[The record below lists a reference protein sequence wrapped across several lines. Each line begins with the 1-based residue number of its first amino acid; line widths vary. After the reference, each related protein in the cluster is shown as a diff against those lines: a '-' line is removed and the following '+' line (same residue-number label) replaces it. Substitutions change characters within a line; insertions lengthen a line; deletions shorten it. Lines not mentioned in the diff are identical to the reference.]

1 MMAETNTPELANAV
15 GTDLKQFP
23 FLKAEQAAKE
33 KAVESKIKAETGKE
47 AEILKEKG
55 LALEK
60 IGAEDKAKY
69 EENKSLMQPAPEFK
83 PTQDNMM
90 DLGGLFSLVATM
102 GVALGG
108 SGKLS
113 SINALNAMGGMLKG
127 YQAGRKDLFSKEQA
141 IFDKETARIKEVN
154 DRLTKDLEQYQ
165 KLRVTDKEAALIK
178 AQEIATQNPGVIAQ
192 LVESGRDD
200 VAAEVAKRNSD
211 MLIKMKELATKHS
224 VTGVVLPKDKE
235 AIKQYTS
242 RFQIIKNIDD
252 IESLMQD
259 PKYRQLINLSTGYMP
274 DVLLN
279 LRENFPE
286 LSQKLA
292 RIQAMEFEVG
302 GKALTA
308 SEQKILGPIYNWRGL
323 TAKAL
328 EERLKGVKETLND
341 NLAISEE
348 VYPGFK
354 QLRPRLES
362 VYEKTGRVAE
372 VPQGDGEIDIDS
384 ERSRA
389 KAAIAKGAPEDKIKA
404 MFKEKT
410 GKDL

>member
-1 MMAETNTPELANAV
+1 MAETNNENLANAV
-15 GTDLKQFP
+15 GTDIKQFP
-23 FLKAEQAAKE
+23 FLKEEKAAKE
-33 KAVESKIKAETGKE
+33 KAVESKIKAESAKE
-47 AEILKEKG
+47 SEVLKQKG
-55 LALEK
+55 QALEK
-60 IGAEDKAKY
+60 IASEDKSKY
-69 EENKSLMQPAPEFK
+69 DETMSLMQPAPEFK

-90 DLGGLFSLVATM
+90 DIGGLFSLVATM
-102 GVALGG
+102 GIALGG

-113 SINALNAMGGMLKG
+113 SLNALNAMGGMLKG
-127 YQAGRKDLFSKEQA
+127 YQAGRKDLFAKEQA
-141 IFDKETARIKEVN
+141 TFDKETARIKEIN
-154 DRLTKDLEQYQ
+154 DRLIKNLEQYQ

-178 AQEIATQNPGVIAQ
+178 AQEIASTNPGVLAQ
-192 LVESGRDD
+192 LLQSGRYD
-200 VAAEVAKRNSD
+200 VAAEIAKRNSD
-211 MLIKMKELATKHS
+211 MLIKMKELAAKHN
-224 VTGVVLPKDKE
+224 VTGIVLPKDKD
-235 AIKQYTS
+235 AINKYTT
-242 RFQIIKNIDD
+242 RFQMIKNIED
-252 IESLMQD
+252 IESLLKD
-259 PKYRQLINLSTGYMP
+259 PKYRDLINVSTGYMP
-274 DVLLN
+274 DVLNN

-292 RIQAMEFEVG
+292 RIQAMEFDVG

-328 EERLKGVKETLND
+328 EDRIKGTADTLKD

-362 VYEKTGRVAE
+362 VYDKTGRVAD
-372 VPQGDGEIDIDS
+372 VPQGEGEIDIDS

-389 KAAIAKGAPEDKIKA
+389 KAAIAKGAPSDKISA

-410 GKDL
+410 GQEL

>member
-1 MMAETNTPELANAV
+1 MAETNTPELANAV
-15 GTDLKQFP
+15 GTDIKQFP
-23 FLKAEQAAKE
+23 FLKEEKAAKE
-33 KAVESKIKAETGKE
+33 KAVESGIKAKSLQESTM
-47 AEILKEKG
+47 LQEKSK
-55 LALEK
+55 ALEK
-60 IGAEDKAKY
+60 IGSEDKAKY
-69 EENKSLMQPAPEFK
+69 EETMRLMQPAPEFK

-113 SINALNAMGGMLKG
+113 SMNALNAMGGMLKG
-127 YQAGRKDLFSKEQA
+127 YQSGRKDLFAKEQI
-141 IFDKETARIKEVN
+141 IFDKETARIKDVN
-154 DRLTKDLEQYQ
+154 DRLIKNLEQYQ
-165 KLRVTDKEAALIK
+165 KLRVTDKEAALVK
-178 AQEIATQNPGVIAQ
+178 AQEMATENPGVIAQ
-192 LVESGRDD
+192 LIQSGRDD
-200 VAAEVAKRNSD
+200 VAADIAKRNSD
-211 MLIKMKELATKHS
+211 MLIKMKELATKHA
-224 VTGVVLPKDKE
+224 VTGIILPKDKE
-235 AIKQYTS
+235 AVKQYTT
-242 RFQIIKNIDD
+242 RFQMVKNIDD
-252 IESLMQD
+252 IESLLQD
-259 PKYRQLINLSTGYMP
+259 PKYRQLINVSTGYMP

-279 LRENFPE
+279 LQNNFPE

-328 EERLKGVKETLND
+328 EDRIKGVKDTLKD

-362 VYEKTGRVAE
+362 VYDKTGRVAE
-372 VPQGDGEIDIDS
+372 IPQGDGEIDVDS

>member
-1 MMAETNTPELANAV
+1 MAETNNENLAEAV
-15 GTDLKQFP
+15 GTEFKQFP
-23 FLKAEQAAKE
+23 FLKEEKAAKE
-33 KAVESKIKAETGKE
+33 KAVESKIKAESAKE
-47 AEILKEKG
+47 SEVLKQKG
-55 LALEK
+55 QALEK
-60 IGAEDKAKY
+60 IASEDKSKY
-69 EENKSLMQPAPEFK
+69 DETMSLMQPAPEFK

-90 DLGGLFSLVATM
+90 DIGGLFSLVATM
-102 GVALGG
+102 GIALGG

-113 SINALNAMGGMLKG
+113 SLNALNAMGGMLKG
-127 YQAGRKDLFSKEQA
+127 YQAGRKDLFAKEQA
-141 IFDKETARIKEVN
+141 TFDKETARIKEVN
-154 DRLTKDLEQYQ
+154 DRLIKNLEQYQ

-178 AQEIATQNPGVIAQ
+178 AQEIASTNPGVIAQ
-192 LVESGRDD
+192 LVQSGRDD
-200 VAAEVAKRNSD
+200 VAAEIAKRNSD
-211 MLIKMKELATKHS
+211 MLIKMKELAAKHN
-224 VTGVVLPKDKE
+224 VTGIVLPKDKD
-235 AIKQYTS
+235 AINKYTT
-242 RFQIIKNIDD
+242 RFQMIKNIED
-252 IESLMQD
+252 IESLLKD
-259 PKYRQLINLSTGYMP
+259 PKYRDLINVSTGYMP
-274 DVLLN
+274 DVLNN

-292 RIQAMEFEVG
+292 RIQAMEFDVG

-328 EERLKGVKETLND
+328 EDRIKGTADTLKD

-362 VYEKTGRVAE
+362 VYDKTGRVAD
-372 VPQGDGEIDIDS
+372 VPQGEGEIDIDS

-389 KAAIAKGAPEDKIKA
+389 KAAIAKGAPSDKISA

-410 GKDL
+410 GQEL

>member
-1 MMAETNTPELANAV
+1 MAETNNEQLANAV
-15 GTDLKQFP
+15 GTDIKQFP
-23 FLKAEQAAKE
+23 FLKEEKAAKE
-33 KAVESKIKAETGKE
+33 KAVESKIKAESAKE
-47 AEILKEKG
+47 GEVLKQKG
-55 LALEK
+55 QALEK
-60 IGAEDKAKY
+60 IASEDKTKY
-69 EENKSLMQPAPEFK
+69 DETMSLMQPAPEFK

-90 DLGGLFSLVATM
+90 DIGGLFSLVATM
-102 GVALGG
+102 GIALGG

-113 SINALNAMGGMLKG
+113 SLNALNAMGGMLKG

-141 IFDKETARIKEVN
+141 TFDKETARIKEIN
-154 DRLTKDLEQYQ
+154 DRLIKNLDQYQ
-165 KLRVTDKEAALIK
+165 KLRVTDKEAALVK
-178 AQEIATQNPGVIAQ
+178 AQEIASTNPGVIAQ
-192 LVESGRDD
+192 LVQSGRDD
-200 VAAEVAKRNSD
+200 VAAEIAKRNSD
-211 MLIKMKELATKHS
+211 MLIKMKELATKNAM
-224 VTGVVLPKDKE
+224 TGIILPKDKE
-235 AIKQYTS
+235 AIKQYTT
-242 RFQIIKNIDD
+242 RFQMIKNIDD
-252 IESLMQD
+252 IESLLKD
-259 PKYRQLINLSTGYMP
+259 PKYRDLINISTGYMP
-274 DVLLN
+274 DVLNN

-292 RIQAMEFEVG
+292 RIQAMEFDVG

-328 EERLKGVKETLND
+328 EERLKGTADTLND

-362 VYEKTGRVAE
+362 VYNKTGRVAD
-372 VPQGDGEIDIDS
+372 VPQGEGEIDIDS

-389 KAAIAKGAPEDKIKA
+389 KAAIAKGAPSDKISA

-410 GKDL
+410 GQEL

>member
-1 MMAETNTPELANAV
+1 MAETNNENLAEAV
-15 GTDLKQFP
+15 GTEFKQFP
-23 FLKAEQAAKE
+23 FLKEEKAAKE
-33 KAVESKIKAETGKE
+33 KAVESKIKAESAKE
-47 AEILKEKG
+47 SEVLKQKG
-55 LALEK
+55 QALEK
-60 IGAEDKAKY
+60 IASEDKSKY
-69 EENKSLMQPAPEFK
+69 DVTMSLMQPAPEFK

-90 DLGGLFSLVATM
+90 DIGGLFSLVATM
-102 GVALGG
+102 GIALGG

-113 SINALNAMGGMLKG
+113 SLNALNAMGGMLKG
-127 YQAGRKDLFSKEQA
+127 YQAGRKDLFAKEQA
-141 IFDKETARIKEVN
+141 TFDKETARIKEVN
-154 DRLTKDLEQYQ
+154 DRLIKNLEQYQ

-178 AQEIATQNPGVIAQ
+178 AQEIASTNPGVIAQ
-192 LVESGRDD
+192 LVQSGRDD
-200 VAAEVAKRNSD
+200 VAAEIAKRNSD
-211 MLIKMKELATKHS
+211 MLIKMKELAAKHN
-224 VTGVVLPKDKE
+224 VTGIVLPKDKD
-235 AIKQYTS
+235 AINKYTT
-242 RFQIIKNIDD
+242 RFQMIKNIED
-252 IESLMQD
+252 IESLLKD
-259 PKYRQLINLSTGYMP
+259 PKYRDLINVSTGYMP
-274 DVLLN
+274 DVLNN

-292 RIQAMEFEVG
+292 RIQAMEFDVG

-328 EERLKGVKETLND
+328 EDRIKGTADTLKD

-362 VYEKTGRVAE
+362 VYDKTGRVAD
-372 VPQGDGEIDIDS
+372 VPQGEGEIDIDS

-389 KAAIAKGAPEDKIKA
+389 KAAIAKGAPSDKISA

-410 GKDL
+410 GQEL

>member
-1 MMAETNTPELANAV
+1 MAETNNEQLADAV
-15 GTDLKQFP
+15 GTELKQFP
-23 FLKAEQAAKE
+23 FLKEEKAAKE
-33 KAVESKIKAETGKE
+33 KAVESKIKAESAKE
-47 AEILKEKG
+47 GEILKEKG
-55 LALEK
+55 QALEK

-69 EENKSLMQPAPEFK
+69 DETMSLMQPAPEFK

-90 DLGGLFSLVATM
+90 DIGGLFSLVATM
-102 GVALGG
+102 GIALGG

-127 YQAGRKDLFSKEQA
+127 YQAGRKDLFTKEQA
-141 IFDKETARIKEVN
+141 TFDKETARIKEVN
-154 DRLTKDLEQYQ
+154 DRLIKNLDQYQ
-165 KLRVTDKEAALIK
+165 KLRVTDKEAALVK
-178 AQEIATQNPGVIAQ
+178 AQEIASTNPGVIAQ
-192 LVESGRDD
+192 LVQSGRDD
-200 VAAEVAKRNSD
+200 VAAEIAKRNSD
-211 MLIKMKELATKHS
+211 MIIKMRELAAKHS
-224 VTGVVLPKDKE
+224 VTANVLPKDKD
-235 AIKQYTS
+235 AINKYTT
-242 RFQIIKNIDD
+242 RYQMIKNVED
-252 IESLMQD
+252 IQSLLED
-259 PKYRQLINLSTGYMP
+259 PKYRQLINVSTGYMP
-274 DVLLN
+274 DVLNN

-302 GKALTA
+302 GKSLTS

-328 EERLKGVKETLND
+328 DERLKGVNDTLKD

-354 QLRPRLES
+354 QLRPRLDS
-362 VYEKTGRVAE
+362 IYEKTGRVAD
-372 VPQGDGEIDIDS
+372 VPQGDSEIDIDS

-389 KAAIAKGAPEDKIKA
+389 KAAIAKGAPEDKIKT

>member
-1 MMAETNTPELANAV
+1 MAETNNENLAEAV
-15 GTDLKQFP
+15 GTEFKQFP
-23 FLKAEQAAKE
+23 FLKEEKAAKE
-33 KAVESKIKAETGKE
+33 KAVESKIKAESAKE
-47 AEILKEKG
+47 SEVLKQKG
-55 LALEK
+55 QALEK
-60 IGAEDKAKY
+60 IASEDKSKY
-69 EENKSLMQPAPEFK
+69 DETMSLMQPAPEFK

-90 DLGGLFSLVATM
+90 DIGGLFSLVATM
-102 GVALGG
+102 GIALGG

-113 SINALNAMGGMLKG
+113 SLNALNAMGGMLKG
-127 YQAGRKDLFSKEQA
+127 YQAGRKDLFAKEQA
-141 IFDKETARIKEVN
+141 TFDKETARIKEIN
-154 DRLTKDLEQYQ
+154 DRLIKNLEQYQ

-178 AQEIATQNPGVIAQ
+178 AQEIASTNPGVLAQ
-192 LVESGRDD
+192 LLQSGRYD
-200 VAAEVAKRNSD
+200 VAAEIAKRNSD
-211 MLIKMKELATKHS
+211 MLIKMKELAAKHN
-224 VTGVVLPKDKE
+224 VTGIVLPKDKD
-235 AIKQYTS
+235 AINKYTT
-242 RFQIIKNIDD
+242 RFQMIKNIED
-252 IESLMQD
+252 IESLLKD
-259 PKYRQLINLSTGYMP
+259 PKYRDLINVSTGYMP
-274 DVLLN
+274 DVLNN

-292 RIQAMEFEVG
+292 RIQAMEFDVG

-328 EERLKGVKETLND
+328 EDRIKGTADTLKD

-362 VYEKTGRVAE
+362 VYDKTGRVAD
-372 VPQGDGEIDIDS
+372 VPQGEGEIDIDS

-389 KAAIAKGAPEDKIKA
+389 KAAIAKGAPSDKISA

-410 GKDL
+410 GQEL

>member
-1 MMAETNTPELANAV
+1 MAETNNENLAEAV
-15 GTDLKQFP
+15 GTEFKQFP
-23 FLKAEQAAKE
+23 FLKEEKAAKE
-33 KAVESKIKAETGKE
+33 KAVESKIKAESAKE
-47 AEILKEKG
+47 SEVLKQKG
-55 LALEK
+55 QALEK
-60 IGAEDKAKY
+60 IASEDKSKY
-69 EENKSLMQPAPEFK
+69 DETMSLMQPAPEFK

-90 DLGGLFSLVATM
+90 DIGGLFSLVATM
-102 GVALGG
+102 GIALGG

-113 SINALNAMGGMLKG
+113 SLNALNAMGGMLKG
-127 YQAGRKDLFSKEQA
+127 YQAGRKDLFAKEQA
-141 IFDKETARIKEVN
+141 TFDKETARIKEVN
-154 DRLTKDLEQYQ
+154 DRLIKNLDQYQ

-178 AQEIATQNPGVIAQ
+178 AQEIASTNPGVIAQ
-192 LVESGRDD
+192 LVQSGRDD
-200 VAAEVAKRNSD
+200 VAAEIAKRNSD
-211 MLIKMKELATKHS
+211 MLIKMKELAAKHN
-224 VTGVVLPKDKE
+224 VTGIVLPKDKD
-235 AIKQYTS
+235 AINKYTT
-242 RFQIIKNIDD
+242 RFQMIKNIED
-252 IESLMQD
+252 IESLLKD
-259 PKYRQLINLSTGYMP
+259 PKYRDLINVSTGYMP
-274 DVLLN
+274 DVLNN

-292 RIQAMEFEVG
+292 RIQAMEFDVG

-328 EERLKGVKETLND
+328 EDRIKGTADTLKD

-362 VYEKTGRVAE
+362 VYDKTGRVAD
-372 VPQGDGEIDIDS
+372 VPQGEGEIDIDS

-389 KAAIAKGAPEDKIKA
+389 KAAIAKGAPSDKISA

-410 GKDL
+410 GQEL

>member
-1 MMAETNTPELANAV
+1 MAETNNTELANAV

-23 FLKAEQAAKE
+23 FLKEERAAKE
-33 KAVESKIKAETGKE
+33 KAVESKIKAESAKE
-47 AEILKEKG
+47 GEVLKQKG
-55 LALEK
+55 QALEK

-69 EENKSLMQPAPEFK
+69 DETMSLMQPAPEFK

-90 DLGGLFSLVATM
+90 DIGGLFSLVATM
-102 GVALGG
+102 GIALGG

-113 SINALNAMGGMLKG
+113 SMNALNAMGGMLKG
-127 YQAGRKDLFSKEQA
+127 YQAGRKDLFTKEQA

-154 DRLTKDLEQYQ
+154 DRLIKNLEQYQ

-178 AQEIATQNPGVIAQ
+178 AQEIASTNPGVIAQ
-192 LVESGRDD
+192 LVQSGRDD
-200 VAAEVAKRNSD
+200 VAAEIAKRNSD
-211 MLIKMKELATKHS
+211 MIIKMKELAAKHS
-224 VTGVVLPKDKE
+224 VTANVLPKDKE
-235 AIKQYTS
+235 AINKYTT
-242 RFQIIKNIDD
+242 RYQMIKNVED
-252 IESLMQD
+252 IQSLLED
-259 PKYRQLINLSTGYMP
+259 PKYRQLINVSTGYMP
-274 DVLLN
+274 DVLNN

-302 GKALTA
+302 GKSLTS

-328 EERLKGVKETLND
+328 DERLKGVKDTLQD

-354 QLRPRLES
+354 QLRPRLDS
-362 VYEKTGRVAE
+362 VYEKSGRVADI
-372 VPQGDGEIDIDS
+372 PSGDGSMDVDT
-384 ERSRA
+384 ERSKA
-389 KAAIAKGAPEDKIKA
+389 KAAIAKGAPEDRVKA
-404 MFKEKT
+404 MFKEQT
-410 GKDL
+410 GQDL

>member
-1 MMAETNTPELANAV
+1 MAETNNENLAEAV
-15 GTDLKQFP
+15 GTEFKQFP
-23 FLKAEQAAKE
+23 FLKEEKAAKE
-33 KAVESKIKAETGKE
+33 KAVESKIKAESAKE
-47 AEILKEKG
+47 SEVLKQKG
-55 LALEK
+55 QALEK
-60 IGAEDKAKY
+60 IASEDKSKY
-69 EENKSLMQPAPEFK
+69 DETMSLMQPAPEFK

-90 DLGGLFSLVATM
+90 DIGGLFSLVATM
-102 GVALGG
+102 GIALGG

-113 SINALNAMGGMLKG
+113 SLNALNAMGGMLKG
-127 YQAGRKDLFSKEQA
+127 YQAGRKDLFAKEQA
-141 IFDKETARIKEVN
+141 TFDKETARIKEVN
-154 DRLTKDLEQYQ
+154 DRLIKNLEQYQ

-178 AQEIATQNPGVIAQ
+178 AQEIASTNPGVIAQ
-192 LVESGRDD
+192 LVQSGRDD
-200 VAAEVAKRNSD
+200 VAAEIAKRNSD
-211 MLIKMKELATKHS
+211 MLIKMKELAAKHN
-224 VTGVVLPKDKE
+224 VTGIVLPKDKD
-235 AIKQYTS
+235 AINKYTT
-242 RFQIIKNIDD
+242 RFQMIKNIED
-252 IESLMQD
+252 IESLLKD
-259 PKYRQLINLSTGYMP
+259 PKYRDLINVSTGYMP
-274 DVLLN
+274 DVLNN

-292 RIQAMEFEVG
+292 RIQAMEFDVG

-328 EERLKGVKETLND
+328 EDRIKGTADTLKD

-362 VYEKTGRVAE
+362 VYDKTGRVAD
-372 VPQGDGEIDIDS
+372 VPQGEGEIDIDS

-389 KAAIAKGAPEDKIKA
+389 KAAIAKGAPSDKIST

-410 GKDL
+410 GQEL

>member
-1 MMAETNTPELANAV
+1 MAETNNENLAQAV
-15 GTDLKQFP
+15 STDLKQFP
-23 FLKAEQAAKE
+23 FLKEEKAAKE
-33 KAVESKIKAETGKE
+33 KAVESKIKAESAKE
-47 AEILKEKG
+47 GEVLKEKG
-55 LALEK
+55 QALEK

-69 EENKSLMQPAPEFK
+69 EETMSLMQPAPEFK

-90 DLGGLFSLVATM
+90 DIGGLFSLVATM
-102 GVALGG
+102 GIALGG

-113 SINALNAMGGMLKG
+113 SLNALNAMGGMLKG
-127 YQAGRKDLFSKEQA
+127 YQAGRKDLFSKEQS

-154 DRLTKDLEQYQ
+154 DRLIKNLDQYQ
-165 KLRVTDKEAALIK
+165 KLRVTDKEAALVK
-178 AQEIATQNPGVIAQ
+178 AQEIASTNPGVIAQ
-192 LVESGRDD
+192 LVQSGRDD
-200 VAAEVAKRNSD
+200 VAAEIAKRNSD
-211 MLIKMKELATKHS
+211 MLIKMKELAAKHN
-224 VTGVVLPKDKE
+224 VTGIVLPKDKD
-235 AIKQYTS
+235 AINKYTT
-242 RFQIIKNIDD
+242 RFQMIKNIED
-252 IESLMQD
+252 IESLLKD
-259 PKYRQLINLSTGYMP
+259 PKYRDLINVSTGYMP
-274 DVLLN
+274 DVLNN

-328 EERLKGVKETLND
+328 EDRIKGTADTLKD

-362 VYEKTGRVAE
+362 VYDKTGRVAD
-372 VPQGDGEIDIDS
+372 VPQGEGYVDIDT
-384 ERSRA
+384 ERSKA
-389 KAAIAKGAPEDKIKA
+389 KAAIDKGAPSDKISA
-404 MFKEKT
+404 MFKEAT
-410 GKDL
+410 GQEL